1 MKRNIL
7 AEILKRLRDAGW
19 LSQDKAKVDPDEL
32 VKEAFDEEDSAL
44 MRGAQ
49 LMNLIEFGRTVH
61 AEVAALLDAAR
72 RGVAVRGG
80 TMYTKTF
87 PCHDCARHIVAA
99 GIRRVVYIEPYA
111 KRLAGGLCRGCIA
124 VDRRGAGL
132 DQVKFEPFV

>member
-72 RGVAVRGG
+72 RGVAVDRES
-80 TMYTKTF
+80 TRLNSS
-87 PCHDCARHIVAA
+87 HHSIS
-99 GIRRVVYIEPYA
+99 YA
-111 KRLAGGLCRGCIA
+111 VFCLK
-124 VDRRGAGL
+124 
-132 DQVKFEPFV
+132 